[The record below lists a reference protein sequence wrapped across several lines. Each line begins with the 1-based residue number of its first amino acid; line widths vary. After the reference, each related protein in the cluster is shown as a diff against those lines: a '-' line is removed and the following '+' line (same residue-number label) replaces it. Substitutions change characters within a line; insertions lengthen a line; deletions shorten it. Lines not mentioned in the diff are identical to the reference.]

1 MQESESDC
9 YSVSNPEES
18 LEAVRELAL
27 VDEGVAEGDEGEGR
41 SRGRVYA
48 ELLDTEQSY
57 VADLQMVI
65 NVRKTHTHSLYRE
78 YTVTVIHPP
87 THSPHTHTPTHSPHT
102 QSYYDAMDPDS
113 VTIPLRLRGKRHVV
127 FGNLLD
133 IYTFHEK

>member
-1 MQESESDC
+1 MYLLPYPHPFPHCVLSLYLPLSVYTSPCIYLPHMQESESDC

-65 NVRKTHTHSLYRE
+65 NVRKTHTH
-78 YTVTVIHPP
+78 
-87 THSPHTHTPTHSPHT
+87 
-102 QSYYDAMDPDS
+102 
-113 VTIPLRLRGKRHVV
+113 
-127 FGNLLD
+127 
-133 IYTFHEK
+133 